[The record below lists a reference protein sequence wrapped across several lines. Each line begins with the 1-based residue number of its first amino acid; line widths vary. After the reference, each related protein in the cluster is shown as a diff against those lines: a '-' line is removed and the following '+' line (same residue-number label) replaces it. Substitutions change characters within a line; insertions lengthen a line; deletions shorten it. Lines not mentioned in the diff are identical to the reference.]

1 MKNIDRAFIDDL
13 LSRIDIV
20 ELISQKVELKKHGNS
35 YKGLCPFH
43 AENTPSFN
51 VLKSKQFY
59 HCFGCGVSGDAINF
73 LKEHEG
79 LTFIEAIEKLA
90 KSANI
95 KIPEINDK
103 EYENHK
109 KLIET
114 NKLVTYVFKKNLS
127 VNNKATDYLKSRKIL
142 QEQIDYFEIGY
153 AKDEWDD
160 IKSFLQSKGLIK
172 EGLETGLLV
181 QTNNKI
187 YDRFRNRIIFPIKNS
202 VGNIIAFGGRTL
214 DKSENAKYINSPESK
229 VFYKSSELYGLYES
243 KQNINKLDKIIVVE
257 GYTDVIAL
265 HKNKFNNSVATLGTA
280 FTKYHISKLLRYS
293 KNIVFCFDGDTAG
306 KTAGWKALNN
316 CLTEIRDKITI
327 SFSFI
332 NDDKDPD
339 QLCNDEPEVFKKLID
354 NSLPL
359 SEFMFQ
365 QLKIGL
371 DLSKVE
377 DKSKFISL
385 IVPLIQQIP
394 NGVFRTLMEEK
405 LAENTRLSR
414 NELFESYSMQKE
426 NIENKKNK
434 LSNNYID
441 DSLIFSIFLEY
452 PTLYEKYGAEIINII
467 KDKPIKEMLEMFPKF
482 KINKKYQVSRFL
494 EMGDEYK
501 KLFIK
506 YSSNK
511 VVDKTESNACET
523 LDSILDNIKLKN
535 NEEEYFM
542 ILEKYSNGEE
552 LSDKEK
558 LILKSFKK

>member
-20 ELISQKVELKKHGNS
+20 ELIGQKVELKKHGNS

-103 EYENHK
+103 KYENHK

-114 NKLVTYVFKKNLS
+114 NKLVAYIFKKNLS

-153 AKDEWDD
+153 AKDEWDN

-414 NELFESYSMQKE
+414 NELFENYSMQKE

-434 LSNNYID
+434 LSNNYIN

-467 KDKPIKEMLEMFPKF
+467 KDEPIKEMLKMFPKL
-482 KINKKYQVSRFL
+482 KVNKKYQVSRFL

-501 KLFIK
+501 KLFIE
-506 YSSNK
+506 YSLNK
-511 VVDKTESNACET
+511 VIDKTESNACET

-552 LSDKEK
+552 LSDEEK

>member
-20 ELISQKVELKKHGNS
+20 ELIGQKVDLKKHGNS

-79 LTFIEAIEKLA
+79 LTFIEAVEKLA
-90 KSANI
+90 KSVNI
-95 KIPEINDK
+95 KIPETNSK
-103 EYENHK
+103 KYESHK

-114 NKLVTYVFKKNLS
+114 NKLVAYIFKKNLNA
-127 VNNKATDYLKSRKIL
+127 NNKAMDYLKSRKIL

-243 KQNINKLDKIIVVE
+243 KQNINKLDKIIIVE

-280 FTKYHISKLLRYS
+280 FTKFHISKLLRYS
-293 KNIVFCFDGDTAG
+293 KNIVFCFDGDVAG
-306 KTAGWKALNN
+306 KTAAWKALNN

-332 NDDKDPD
+332 SDDKDPD

-385 IVPLIQQIP
+385 IIPLIQQIP

-414 NELFESYSMQKE
+414 NELFENNPTQKI

-434 LSNNYID
+434 LSNNYIN

-452 PTLYEKYGAEIINII
+452 PILYEKYGSGIINII
-467 KDKPIKEMLEMFPKF
+467 EDESIKKMLKMFPKL
-482 KINKKYQVSRFL
+482 KINDKYHMSRFL
-494 EMGDEYK
+494 EMEDEYK
-501 KLFIK
+501 ELFIK
-506 YSSNK
+506 HSSNK
-511 VVDKTESNACET
+511 VIDKTENNARET
-523 LDSILDNIKLKN
+523 LDSILKNINLKN

-552 LSDKEK
+552 LSDEEK
-558 LILKSFKK
+558 LILKNFKK

>member
-20 ELISQKVELKKHGNS
+20 ELIGQKVDLKKHGNS

-103 EYENHK
+103 KYEDHK

-114 NKLVTYVFKKNLS
+114 NKLVAYIFKKNLS
-127 VNNKATDYLKSRKIL
+127 TNNKATDYLKSRKIL

-153 AKDEWDD
+153 AKDEWDN
-160 IKSFLQSKGLIK
+160 IKSFLQSKDLIK

-280 FTKYHISKLLRYS
+280 FTKFHISKLLRYS
-293 KNIVFCFDGDTAG
+293 KNIVFCFDGDVAG
-306 KTAGWKALNN
+306 KTAAWKALNN

-332 NDDKDPD
+332 SDDKDPD

-385 IVPLIQQIP
+385 IIPLIQQIP

-414 NELFESYSMQKE
+414 NELFENNPTQKI

-434 LSNNYID
+434 LSNNYIN

-452 PTLYEKYGAEIINII
+452 PVLYEKYGTEILNII
-467 KDKPIKEMLEMFPKF
+467 KDQSIKEMLKMLPKL
-482 KINKKYQVSRFL
+482 KINNKYNISRFL
-494 EMGDEYK
+494 EMEDKYK
-501 KLFIK
+501 ELFIK
-506 YSSNK
+506 HSSNK
-511 VVDKTESNACET
+511 VIDKTESNARET
-523 LDSILDNIKLKN
+523 LDSILKNIKLKN
-535 NEEEYFM
+535 NEEEYFI
-542 ILEKYSNGEE
+542 ILKKYSNGEE
-552 LSDKEK
+552 LSDEEK
-558 LILKSFKK
+558 LILKNFKK

>member
-20 ELISQKVELKKHGNS
+20 ELIGQKVELKKHGNS

-90 KSANI
+90 KNANI

-103 EYENHK
+103 KYENHK

-114 NKLVTYVFKKNLS
+114 NKLVAYIFKKNLS
-127 VNNKATDYLKSRKIL
+127 INNKATDYLKSRKIL

-153 AKDEWDD
+153 AKDEWDN

-452 PTLYEKYGAEIINII
+452 PILYEKYGSGIINII
-467 KDKPIKEMLEMFPKF
+467 KDESIKKMLEMFPKL
-482 KINKKYQVSRFL
+482 KINDKYHMSRFL

-501 KLFIK
+501 ELFIK
-506 YSSNK
+506 HSSNK
-511 VVDKTESNACET
+511 VIDKTENNARET
-523 LDSILDNIKLKN
+523 LDSILKNIKLKN

-552 LSDKEK
+552 LSDEEK
-558 LILKSFKK
+558 LILKNFKK

>member
-20 ELISQKVELKKHGNS
+20 ELIGQKVELKKHGNS

-103 EYENHK
+103 KYEDHK

-114 NKLVTYVFKKNLS
+114 NKLVAYIFKKNLS
-127 VNNKATDYLKSRKIL
+127 VNNKAMDYLKSRKIL

-153 AKDEWDD
+153 AKDEWDN

-202 VGNIIAFGGRTL
+202 MGNIIAFGGRTL

-229 VFYKSSELYGLYES
+229 IFYKSSELYGLYES
-243 KQNINKLDKIIVVE
+243 KQNINKLDNIIVVE

-293 KNIVFCFDGDTAG
+293 KNIIFCFDGDAAG
-306 KTAGWKALNN
+306 KAAAWKALNN
-316 CLTEIRDKITI
+316 CLSEIRDKITI

-332 NDDKDPD
+332 SDAKDPD
-339 QLCNDEPEVFKKLID
+339 QLCNDEPDVFKKLIN
-354 NSLPL
+354 NSLAL

-365 QLKIGL
+365 QLNIGL

-377 DKSKFISL
+377 DKAKFISL
-385 IVPLIQQIP
+385 LVPLIRQIP

-405 LAENTRLSR
+405 LAENTSLSR
-414 NELFESYSMQKE
+414 NELFENNSIQKE
-426 NIENKKNK
+426 KIEDKNNRPT
-434 LSNNYID
+434 NNYIN

-452 PTLYEKYGAEIINII
+452 PVLYEKYGAEILNII
-467 KDKPIKEMLEMFPKF
+467 RDQSIKEMLKMFPKL
-482 KINKKYQVSRFL
+482 KINNKYNISRFL
-494 EMGDEYK
+494 EMEDKYK
-501 KLFIK
+501 ELFIK
-506 YSSNK
+506 HSSNK
-511 VVDKTESNACET
+511 VIDKTESNARET
-523 LDSILDNIKLKN
+523 LDSILKNIKLKN
-535 NEEEYFM
+535 NEEEYFI
-542 ILEKYSNGEE
+542 ILKKYSNGEG
-552 LSDKEK
+552 LSDQEK
-558 LILKSFKK
+558 LILKNFKK

>member
-20 ELISQKVELKKHGNS
+20 ELIGQKVELKKHGNS

-103 EYENHK
+103 KYEDHK

-114 NKLVTYVFKKNLS
+114 NKLVAYIFKKNLS
-127 VNNKATDYLKSRKIL
+127 VNNKAMDYLKSRKIL

-153 AKDEWDD
+153 AKDEWDN

-202 VGNIIAFGGRTL
+202 MGNIIAFGGRTL

-229 VFYKSSELYGLYES
+229 IFYKSSELYGLYES
-243 KQNINKLDKIIVVE
+243 KQNINKLDNIIVVE

-293 KNIVFCFDGDTAG
+293 KNIIFCFDGDAAG
-306 KTAGWKALNN
+306 KAAAWKALNN
-316 CLTEIRDKITI
+316 CLSEIRDKITI

-332 NDDKDPD
+332 SDAKDPD
-339 QLCNDEPEVFKKLID
+339 QLCNDEPDVFKKLIN
-354 NSLPL
+354 NSLAL

-365 QLKIGL
+365 QLNIGL

-377 DKSKFISL
+377 DKAKFISL
-385 IVPLIQQIP
+385 LVPLIQQIP
-394 NGVFRTLMEEK
+394 NGVFHTLMEEK
-405 LAENTRLSR
+405 LAENTSLSR
-414 NELFESYSMQKE
+414 NELFENNSIQKE
-426 NIENKKNK
+426 KIEDKNNRPT
-434 LSNNYID
+434 NNYIN

-452 PTLYEKYGAEIINII
+452 PVLYEKYGAEILNII
-467 KDKPIKEMLEMFPKF
+467 RDQSIKEMLKMFPKL
-482 KINKKYQVSRFL
+482 KINNKYNISRFL
-494 EMGDEYK
+494 EMEDKYK
-501 KLFIK
+501 ELFIK
-506 YSSNK
+506 HSSNK
-511 VVDKTESNACET
+511 VIDKTESNARET
-523 LDSILDNIKLKN
+523 LDSILKNIKLKN
-535 NEEEYFM
+535 NEEEYFI
-542 ILEKYSNGEE
+542 ILKKYSNGEG
-552 LSDKEK
+552 LSDQEK
-558 LILKSFKK
+558 LILKNFKK

>member
-20 ELISQKVELKKHGNS
+20 ELIGQKVELKKHGNS

-79 LTFIEAIEKLA
+79 LTFIEAVEKLA
-90 KSANI
+90 KSVNI
-95 KIPEINDK
+95 KIPETNSK
-103 EYENHK
+103 KYESHK

-114 NKLVTYVFKKNLS
+114 NKLVAYIFRKNLNI
-127 VNNKATDYLKSRKIL
+127 NNKAMDYLKSRKIL

-243 KQNINKLDKIIVVE
+243 KQNINKLDKIIIVE

-280 FTKYHISKLLRYS
+280 FTKFHISKLLRYS
-293 KNIVFCFDGDTAG
+293 KNIVFCFDGDAAG
-306 KTAGWKALNN
+306 KAAAWKALNN

-332 NDDKDPD
+332 SDDKDPD

-385 IVPLIQQIP
+385 IIPLIQQIP

-405 LAENTRLSR
+405 LAENTKLSR
-414 NELFESYSMQKE
+414 NELFES
-426 NIENKKNK
+426 N
-434 LSNNYID
+434 
-441 DSLIFSIFLEY
+441 
-452 PTLYEKYGAEIINII
+452 
-467 KDKPIKEMLEMFPKF
+467 PIQ
-482 KINKKYQVSRFL
+482 I
-494 EMGDEYK
+494 
-501 KLFIK
+501 
-506 YSSNK
+506 
-511 VVDKTESNACET
+511 
-523 LDSILDNIKLKN
+523 
-535 NEEEYFM
+535 
-542 ILEKYSNGEE
+542 
-552 LSDKEK
+552 
-558 LILKSFKK
+558 

>member
-20 ELISQKVELKKHGNS
+20 ELIGQKVELKKHGDS

-103 EYENHK
+103 KYENHK

-114 NKLVTYVFKKNLS
+114 NKLVAYIFKKNLS

-153 AKDEWDD
+153 AKDEWDN

-187 YDRFRNRIIFPIKNS
+187 YGRFRNRIIFPIKNS

-434 LSNNYID
+434 LSNNYIN

-467 KDKPIKEMLEMFPKF
+467 KDEPIKEMLKMFPKL
-482 KINKKYQVSRFL
+482 KVNKKYQVSRFL

-501 KLFIK
+501 KLFIE
-506 YSSNK
+506 YSLNK
-511 VVDKTESNACET
+511 VIDKTESNACET

-552 LSDKEK
+552 LSDEEK

>member
-20 ELISQKVELKKHGNS
+20 ELIGQKVELKKHGNS

-103 EYENHK
+103 KYEDHK

-114 NKLVTYVFKKNLS
+114 NKLVAYIFKKNLS
-127 VNNKATDYLKSRKIL
+127 VNNKAMDYLKSRKIL

-153 AKDEWDD
+153 AKDEWDN

-202 VGNIIAFGGRTL
+202 MGNIIAFGGRTL

-229 VFYKSSELYGLYES
+229 IFYKSSELYGLYES
-243 KQNINKLDKIIVVE
+243 KQNINKLDNIIVVE

-293 KNIVFCFDGDTAG
+293 KNIIFCFDGDAAG
-306 KTAGWKALNN
+306 KAAAWKALNN
-316 CLTEIRDKITI
+316 CLSEIRDKITI

-332 NDDKDPD
+332 SDDKDPD
-339 QLCNDEPEVFKKLID
+339 QLCNDEPDVFKKLIN
-354 NSLPL
+354 NSLAL

-365 QLKIGL
+365 QLNIGL

-377 DKSKFISL
+377 DKAKFISL
-385 IVPLIQQIP
+385 LVPLIRQIP

-405 LAENTRLSR
+405 LAENTSLSR
-414 NELFESYSMQKE
+414 NELFENNSIQKE
-426 NIENKKNK
+426 KIEDKNNRPT
-434 LSNNYID
+434 NNYIN

-452 PTLYEKYGAEIINII
+452 PVLYEKYGAEILNII
-467 KDKPIKEMLEMFPKF
+467 RDQSIKEMLKMFPKL
-482 KINKKYQVSRFL
+482 KINNKYNISRFL
-494 EMGDEYK
+494 EMEDKYK
-501 KLFIK
+501 ELFIK
-506 YSSNK
+506 HSSNK
-511 VVDKTESNACET
+511 VIDKTESNARET
-523 LDSILDNIKLKN
+523 LDSILKNIKLKN
-535 NEEEYFM
+535 NEEEYFI
-542 ILEKYSNGEE
+542 ILKKYSNGEG
-552 LSDKEK
+552 LSDQEK
-558 LILKSFKK
+558 LILKNFKK

>member
-20 ELISQKVELKKHGNS
+20 ELIGQKVELKKHGNS

-103 EYENHK
+103 KYENHK

-114 NKLVTYVFKKNLS
+114 NKLVAYIFKKNLS

-153 AKDEWDD
+153 AKDEWDN

-434 LSNNYID
+434 LSNNYIN

-467 KDKPIKEMLEMFPKF
+467 KDEPIKEMLKMFPKL
-482 KINKKYQVSRFL
+482 KVNKKYQVSRFL

-501 KLFIK
+501 KLFIE
-506 YSSNK
+506 YSLNK
-511 VVDKTESNACET
+511 VIDKTESNACET

-552 LSDKEK
+552 LSDEEK

>member
-20 ELISQKVELKKHGNS
+20 ELIGQKVELKKHGNS

-103 EYENHK
+103 KYENHK

-114 NKLVTYVFKKNLS
+114 NKLVAYIFKKNLS

-153 AKDEWDD
+153 AKDEWDN

-467 KDKPIKEMLEMFPKF
+467 KDEPIKEMLKMFPKL
-482 KINKKYQVSRFL
+482 KVNKKYQVSRFL

-501 KLFIK
+501 KLFIE

>member
-20 ELISQKVELKKHGNS
+20 ELIGQKVELKKHGNS

-103 EYENHK
+103 KYENHK

-114 NKLVTYVFKKNLS
+114 NKLVAYIFKKNLS

-153 AKDEWDD
+153 AKDEWDN

-467 KDKPIKEMLEMFPKF
+467 KDESIKEMLKMFPKL
-482 KINKKYQVSRFL
+482 KVNKKYQVSRFL

-501 KLFIK
+501 KLFIE

-552 LSDKEK
+552 LSDEEK

>member
-20 ELISQKVELKKHGNS
+20 ELIGQKVELKKHGNS

-103 EYENHK
+103 KYEDHK

-114 NKLVTYVFKKNLS
+114 NKLVAYIFKKNLS
-127 VNNKATDYLKSRKIL
+127 VNNKAMDYLKSRKIL

-153 AKDEWDD
+153 AKDEWDN

-202 VGNIIAFGGRTL
+202 MGNIIAFGGRTL

-229 VFYKSSELYGLYES
+229 IFYKSSELYGLYES
-243 KQNINKLDKIIVVE
+243 KQNINKLDNIIIVE

-293 KNIVFCFDGDTAG
+293 KNIIFCFDGDAAG
-306 KTAGWKALNN
+306 KAAAWKALNN
-316 CLTEIRDKITI
+316 CLSEIRDKITI

-332 NDDKDPD
+332 SDDKDPD
-339 QLCNDEPEVFKKLID
+339 QLCNDEPDVFKKLIN
-354 NSLPL
+354 NSLAL

-365 QLKIGL
+365 QLNIGL

-377 DKSKFISL
+377 DKAKFISL
-385 IVPLIQQIP
+385 LVPLIQQIP

-405 LAENTRLSR
+405 LAENTSLSR
-414 NELFESYSMQKE
+414 NELFENNSIQKE
-426 NIENKKNK
+426 KIEDKNNRPT
-434 LSNNYID
+434 NNYIN

-452 PTLYEKYGAEIINII
+452 PVLYEKYGAEILNII
-467 KDKPIKEMLEMFPKF
+467 RDQSIKEMLKMFPKL
-482 KINKKYQVSRFL
+482 KINNKYNISRFL
-494 EMGDEYK
+494 EMEDKYK
-501 KLFIK
+501 ELFIK
-506 YSSNK
+506 HSSNK
-511 VVDKTESNACET
+511 VIDKTESNARET
-523 LDSILDNIKLKN
+523 LDSILKNIKLKN
-535 NEEEYFM
+535 NEEEYFI
-542 ILEKYSNGEE
+542 ILKKYSNGEG
-552 LSDKEK
+552 LSDQEK
-558 LILKSFKK
+558 LILKNFKK

>member
-20 ELISQKVELKKHGNS
+20 ELIGQKVELKKHGNS

-103 EYENHK
+103 KYENHK

-114 NKLVTYVFKKNLS
+114 NKLVAYIFKKNLS
-127 VNNKATDYLKSRKIL
+127 INNKATDYLKSRKIL

-153 AKDEWDD
+153 AKDEWDN

-467 KDKPIKEMLEMFPKF
+467 KDEPIKEMLKMFPKL
-482 KINKKYQVSRFL
+482 KVNKKYQVSRFL

-501 KLFIK
+501 KLFIE

-552 LSDKEK
+552 LSDEEK

>member
-20 ELISQKVELKKHGNS
+20 ELIGQKVELKKHGNS

-103 EYENHK
+103 KYEDHK

-114 NKLVTYVFKKNLS
+114 NKLVAYIFKKNLS
-127 VNNKATDYLKSRKIL
+127 VNNKAMDYLKSRKIL

-153 AKDEWDD
+153 AKDEWDN

-202 VGNIIAFGGRTL
+202 MGNIIAFGGRTL

-229 VFYKSSELYGLYES
+229 IFYKSSELYGLYES
-243 KQNINKLDKIIVVE
+243 KQNINKLDNIIVVE

-293 KNIVFCFDGDTAG
+293 KNIIFCFDGDAAG
-306 KTAGWKALNN
+306 KAAAWKALNN
-316 CLTEIRDKITI
+316 CLSEIRDKITI

-332 NDDKDPD
+332 SDAKDPD
-339 QLCNDEPEVFKKLID
+339 QLCNDEPDVFKKLIN
-354 NSLPL
+354 NSLAL

-365 QLKIGL
+365 QLNIGL

-377 DKSKFISL
+377 DKAKFISL
-385 IVPLIQQIP
+385 LVPLIQQIP

-405 LAENTRLSR
+405 LAENTSLSR
-414 NELFESYSMQKE
+414 NELFENNSIQKE
-426 NIENKKNK
+426 KIEDKNNRPT
-434 LSNNYID
+434 NNYIN

-452 PTLYEKYGAEIINII
+452 PVLYEKYGAEILNII
-467 KDKPIKEMLEMFPKF
+467 RDQSIKEMLKMFPKL
-482 KINKKYQVSRFL
+482 KINNKYNISRFL
-494 EMGDEYK
+494 EMEDKYK
-501 KLFIK
+501 ELFIK
-506 YSSNK
+506 HSSNK
-511 VVDKTESNACET
+511 VIDKTESNARET
-523 LDSILDNIKLKN
+523 LDSILKNIKLKN
-535 NEEEYFM
+535 NEEEYFI
-542 ILEKYSNGEE
+542 ILKKYSNGEG
-552 LSDKEK
+552 LSDQEK
-558 LILKSFKK
+558 LILKNFKK

>member
-20 ELISQKVELKKHGNS
+20 ELIGQKVDLKKHGNS

-79 LTFIEAIEKLA
+79 LTFIEAVEKLA

-95 KIPEINDK
+95 KIPETNSK
-103 EYENHK
+103 KYESHK

-114 NKLVTYVFKKNLS
+114 NKLVAYIFKKNLNI
-127 VNNKATDYLKSRKIL
+127 NNKAMGYLKSRKIL

-160 IKSFLQSKGLIK
+160 IKSFLQSKDLIK

-467 KDKPIKEMLEMFPKF
+467 KDEPIKEMLKMFPKL
-482 KINKKYQVSRFL
+482 KVNKKYQVSRFL

-501 KLFIK
+501 KLFIE

-552 LSDKEK
+552 LSDEEK

>member
-20 ELISQKVELKKHGNS
+20 ELIGQKVELKKHGNS

-103 EYENHK
+103 KYEDHK

-114 NKLVTYVFKKNLS
+114 NKLVAYIFKKNLS
-127 VNNKATDYLKSRKIL
+127 VNNKAMDYLKSRKIL

-153 AKDEWDD
+153 AKDEWDN

-202 VGNIIAFGGRTL
+202 MGNIIAFGGRTL

-229 VFYKSSELYGLYES
+229 IFYKSSELYGLYES
-243 KQNINKLDKIIVVE
+243 KQNINKLDNIIVVE

-293 KNIVFCFDGDTAG
+293 KNIIFCFDGDAAG
-306 KTAGWKALNN
+306 KAAAWKALNN
-316 CLTEIRDKITI
+316 CLSEIRDKITI

-332 NDDKDPD
+332 SDDKDPD
-339 QLCNDEPEVFKKLID
+339 QLCNDEPDVFKKLIN
-354 NSLPL
+354 NSLAL

-365 QLKIGL
+365 QLNIGL

-377 DKSKFISL
+377 DKAKFISL
-385 IVPLIQQIP
+385 LVPLIQQIP

-405 LAENTRLSR
+405 LAENTSLSR
-414 NELFESYSMQKE
+414 NELFENNSIQKE
-426 NIENKKNK
+426 KIEDKNNRPT
-434 LSNNYID
+434 NNYIN

-452 PTLYEKYGAEIINII
+452 PVLYEKYGAEILNII
-467 KDKPIKEMLEMFPKF
+467 RDQSIKEMLKMFPKL
-482 KINKKYQVSRFL
+482 KINNKYNISRFL
-494 EMGDEYK
+494 EMEDKYK
-501 KLFIK
+501 ELFIK
-506 YSSNK
+506 HSSNK
-511 VVDKTESNACET
+511 VIDKTESNARET
-523 LDSILDNIKLKN
+523 LDSILKNIKLKN
-535 NEEEYFM
+535 NEEEYFI
-542 ILEKYSNGEE
+542 ILKKYSNGEG
-552 LSDKEK
+552 LSDQEK
-558 LILKSFKK
+558 LILKNFKK

>member
-20 ELISQKVELKKHGNS
+20 ELIGQKVELKKHGNS

-103 EYENHK
+103 KYEDHK

-114 NKLVTYVFKKNLS
+114 NKLVAYIFKKNLS
-127 VNNKATDYLKSRKIL
+127 INNKAMDYLKSRKIL

-153 AKDEWDD
+153 AKNEWDN
-160 IKSFLQSKGLIK
+160 IKSFLQSKNLIK

-202 VGNIIAFGGRTL
+202 IGNIIAFGGRTL

-229 VFYKSSELYGLYES
+229 IFYKSSELYGLHES
-243 KQNINKLDKIIVVE
+243 KQNINKLDNIIVVE

-293 KNIVFCFDGDTAG
+293 KNIIFCFDGDAAG
-306 KTAGWKALNN
+306 KAAAWKALNN
-316 CLTEIRDKITI
+316 CLPEIRDKITI
-327 SFSFI
+327 NFSFI
-332 NDDKDPD
+332 SDDKDPD
-339 QLCNDEPEVFKKLID
+339 QLCNDEPDVFKKLIN
-354 NSLPL
+354 NSLAL

-365 QLKIGL
+365 QLNIGL

-377 DKSKFISL
+377 DKSKFIAL
-385 IVPLIQQIP
+385 IVPLIKQIP

-405 LAENTRLSR
+405 LAKNTGLNR
-414 NELFESYSMQKE
+414 NELFENNSIQKE
-426 NIENKKNK
+426 KIEDKNNRP
-434 LSNNYID
+434 SNNYIND
-441 DSLIFSIFLEY
+441 ALIFSIFLEY
-452 PTLYEKYGAEIINII
+452 PVLYEKYGTEILNII
-467 KDKPIKEMLEMFPKF
+467 KDQSIKEMLKMFPKL
-482 KINKKYQVSRFL
+482 KINNKYNMSRFL
-494 EMGDEYK
+494 EMEDKYK
-501 KLFIK
+501 ELFIK

-511 VVDKTESNACET
+511 VFDKTEGNACET

-535 NEEEYFM
+535 NEEKYFM
-542 ILEKYSNGEE
+542 ILKKYSNGEE
-552 LSDKEK
+552 LSDEEK
-558 LILKSFKK
+558 LILKNFKK

>member
-20 ELISQKVELKKHGNS
+20 ELIGQKVDLKKHGNS

-79 LTFIEAIEKLA
+79 LTFIEAVEKLA
-90 KSANI
+90 KSVNI
-95 KIPEINDK
+95 KIPETNSK
-103 EYENHK
+103 KYESHK

-114 NKLVTYVFKKNLS
+114 NKLVAYIFRKNLN
-127 VNNKATDYLKSRKIL
+127 VNNKAMDYLKSRKIL

-160 IKSFLQSKGLIK
+160 IKSFLQSKDLIK

-202 VGNIIAFGGRTL
+202 VGNIIAFGGRAL

-243 KQNINKLDKIIVVE
+243 KQNINKLDKIIIVE

-280 FTKYHISKLLRYS
+280 FTKFHISKLLRYS
-293 KNIVFCFDGDTAG
+293 KNIVFCFDGDAAG
-306 KTAGWKALNN
+306 KAAAWKALNN

-332 NDDKDPD
+332 SDDKDPD

-385 IVPLIQQIP
+385 IIPLIQQIP

-414 NELFESYSMQKE
+414 NELFESNPTQKV
-426 NIENKKNK
+426 NIENKKNEI
-434 LSNNYID
+434 SNNYIN

-452 PTLYEKYGAEIINII
+452 PILYEKYGSGIINII
-467 KDKPIKEMLEMFPKF
+467 KDESIKKMLEMFPRL
-482 KINKKYQVSRFL
+482 KINDKYHMSRFL

-501 KLFIK
+501 ELFIK
-506 YSSNK
+506 HSSNK
-511 VVDKTESNACET
+511 VIDKTENDARET
-523 LDSILDNIKLKN
+523 LDSILKNIKLKN

-552 LSDKEK
+552 LSDEEK
-558 LILKSFKK
+558 LILKNFKK